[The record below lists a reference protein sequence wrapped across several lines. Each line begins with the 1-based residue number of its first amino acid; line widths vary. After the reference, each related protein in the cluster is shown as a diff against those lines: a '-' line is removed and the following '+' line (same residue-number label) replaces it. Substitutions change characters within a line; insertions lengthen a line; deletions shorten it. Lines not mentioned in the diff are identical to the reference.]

1 MKNREVKYS
10 IITTVYSVL
19 DVVILIP
26 SIIYKIYGVDKVVVK
41 LVIAT
46 VYSIINKLYNQRKK
60 GYTISFYVAELIEWC
75 RCTDSNGLS
84 VIVLGVPVSFSY
96 SKKALDQGD
105 FTRDFFMDIPPQ
117 IFC

>member
-46 VYSIINKLYNQRKK
+46 VYSIANKLYTQRKK
-60 GYTISFYVAELIEWC
+60 GYTISFSVA
-75 RCTDSNGLS
+75 D
-84 VIVLGVPVSFSY
+84 
-96 SKKALDQGD
+96 
-105 FTRDFFMDIPPQ
+105 
-117 IFC
+117 